1 MTGTFEARLNDGA
14 WTTVSWEDVSSKIDY
29 NLVKACDASKETISF
44 GEKLQIRGLDKWNR
58 NCSLK
63 ITCTG
68 GAKVSGKMAG
78 SLTPE
83 YAASA
88 TSYKLASFFKGSTGL
103 KDASRLDLGDIAIAD
118 SCYYSMF
125 DGCTNL
131 TQAPALPATT
141 LADDCYNSMFYNC
154 KSLTQAPA
162 LPATTLADFCY

>member
-1 MTGTFEARLNDGA
+1 
-14 WTTVSWEDVSSKIDY
+14 
-29 NLVKACDASKETISF
+29 
-44 GEKLQIRGLDKWNR
+44 
-58 NCSLK
+58 
-63 ITCTG
+63 
-68 GAKVSGKMAG
+68 MAG